1 MTMNKKTITLIGALL
16 AGVSMTSI
24 ANTSDHVAATGYDL
38 IQDIN
43 KLGVIVHF
51 DKSDKKVLNAIQ
63 RGQIKPLSALYAAV
77 DKEIYGQI
85 KSVELDKDDGQW
97 TYDVTLI
104 NNNQLVEVEYDAMT
118 LRPQEL
124 KGKNII
130 DAIKF

>member
-43 KLGVIVHF
+43 KSGVIVHF

-85 KSVELDKDDGQW
+85 KTVELDKDDGQW